1 MREGLDGERAEAAE
15 ENEMIVTQLADMGK
29 GRYKVYIDERPV
41 FALYRG
47 ELNRLGIR
55 EGEAVTEETLC
66 EIRKEILP
74 LRAKKRAMN
83 LLQKR
88 EYTAAG
94 LREKLRD
101 GDYPEAC
108 IEEALAYV
116 ESYGYVD
123 DLRYARDFIVYNLD
137 RKSRMRI
144 EQDLMRKGIAKDTI
158 RNLFEELEGEGT
170 TQDEAAMIQS
180 LLKKKKYNATTAD
193 RQEKQ
198 RMYAFLYRKG
208 FHAGAI
214 SKALLLDIT

>member
-1 MREGLDGERAEAAE
+1 MT
-15 ENEMIVTQLADMGK
+15 VTQLTALGK
-29 GRYKVYIDERPV
+29 GRYKVYIEDRPAFV
-41 FALYRG
+41 LYRG

-55 EGEAVTEETLC
+55 EGEGITEGNLR
-66 EIRKEILP
+66 EIQEEILP

-88 EYTAAG
+88 EYTTAA

-101 GDYPEAC
+101 GEYPEAC
-108 IEEALAYV
+108 VEEAVAYV

-144 EQDLMRKGIAKDTI
+144 EQDLMRKGIQKDSV
-158 RNLFEELEGEGT
+158 RAVFEELEEEGT
-170 TQDEAAMIQS
+170 RQDEASMIRT
-180 LLKKKKYNATTAD
+180 LLDKKKYDAKNADA
-193 RQEKQ
+193 QEKQ

-208 FHAGAI
+208 FHADAI
-214 SKALLLDIT
+214 NRALLLDIT

>member
-1 MREGLDGERAEAAE
+1 
-15 ENEMIVTQLADMGK
+15 MIVTQLTEMGK
-29 GRYKVYIDERPV
+29 GRYKVYIEERSAFV
-41 FALYRG
+41 LYRG

-55 EGEAVTEETLC
+55 AGEEITEESLR
-66 EIRKEILP
+66 EITEEILP

-88 EYTAAG
+88 QYTSAR

-101 GDYPEAC
+101 GEYPEPC

-123 DLRYARDFIVYNLD
+123 DLRYTKDFVVYHMD
-137 RKSRMRI
+137 SKSRMRI
-144 EQDLMRKGIAKDTI
+144 EQDLLRKGISKEMVRAVFD
-158 RNLFEELEGEGT
+158 ELEEEGT
-170 TQDEAAMIQS
+170 KQDETAMIRS
-180 LLKKKKYNATTAD
+180 LLEKKKYDAQTSD

-208 FHAGAI
+208 FHSEAI
-214 SKALLLDIT
+214 NRALLLDIT

>member
-1 MREGLDGERAEAAE
+1 
-15 ENEMIVTQLADMGK
+15 MIVTQLTDMGK
-29 GRYKVYIDERPV
+29 GRYKVYIEERPAFV
-41 FALYRG
+41 LYRG

-55 EGEAVTEETLC
+55 EGEEVTEGTLR
-66 EIRKEILP
+66 EIREEILP

-88 EYTAAG
+88 EYTSAA

-101 GDYPEAC
+101 GEYPEDC
-108 IEEALAYV
+108 IEEAVAYV

-144 EQDLMRKGIAKDTI
+144 EQDLMRKGIRKDMV
-158 RNLFEELEGEGT
+158 RAVFEELEEEGT
-170 TQDEAAMIQS
+170 RQDEASMVRS
-180 LLKKKKYNATTAD
+180 LLEKKKYDARTAD
-193 RQEKQ
+193 GQEKQ

-208 FHAGAI
+208 FHADVI
-214 SKALLLDIT
+214 NKALLLDIT

>member
-1 MREGLDGERAEAAE
+1 MT
-15 ENEMIVTQLADMGK
+15 VTQLTALGK
-29 GRYKVYIDERPV
+29 GRYKVYIEDRPAFV
-41 FALYRG
+41 LYRG

-55 EGEAVTEETLC
+55 EGEEITEGNLR
-66 EIRKEILP
+66 EIQEEILP

-88 EYTAAG
+88 EYTTAA

-101 GDYPEAC
+101 GEYPEAC
-108 IEEALAYV
+108 VEEAVAYV

-144 EQDLMRKGIAKDTI
+144 EQDLMRKGIQKDSV
-158 RNLFEELEGEGT
+158 RAVFEELEEEGT
-170 TQDEAAMIQS
+170 RQDEASMIRT
-180 LLKKKKYNATTAD
+180 LLDKKKYDAKNAD
-193 RQEKQ
+193 VQEKQ

-208 FHAGAI
+208 FHADAI
-214 SKALLLDIT
+214 SRALLLDIT

>member
-1 MREGLDGERAEAAE
+1 
-15 ENEMIVTQLADMGK
+15 MIVTQLTDMGR
-29 GRYKVYIDERPV
+29 GRYKVYIEENPA

-47 ELNRLGIR
+47 ELKRLGIR
-55 EGEAVTEETLC
+55 EGEEITEGNLR
-66 EIRKEILP
+66 EIQEEILP

-88 EYTAAG
+88 EYTTAA

-144 EQDLMRKGIAKDTI
+144 EQDLMRRGIHKDTV
-158 RNLFEELEGEGT
+158 RSLFEELEEEGAK
-170 TQDEAAMIQS
+170 QDEAAMIRR
-180 LLKKKKYNATTAD
+180 LLEKKKYDAETAD
-193 RQEKQ
+193 GREKQ

-208 FHAGAI
+208 FHSEAI
-214 SKALLLDIT
+214 NRALLLDITKDSV